1 VHGKNHH
8 VRGAFGRHVRAFGRV
23 SVDLRMSTGSRQM

>member
-8 VRGAFGRHVRAFGRV
+8 VRGAFGRQVRAFDRV
-23 SVDLRMSTGSRQM
+23 SIDLRVSTDSRQM